1 MSKKSMIYKVRLKSL
16 ELQENPEVDN
26 LQLSSEKDIKVSEK
40 VQRLINEEST
50 TKFNTS
56 EGQFTNN
63 ELMT

>member
-1 MSKKSMIYKVRLKSL
+1 MIYKVRLKSL

-40 VQRLINEEST
+40 VQRLTNEEST
-50 TKFNTS
+50 NKFDTS

>member
-40 VQRLINEEST
+40 VQRLTNEEST
-50 TKFNTS
+50 NKFDTS

>member
-1 MSKKSMIYKVRLKSL
+1 MIYKVRLKSL

-50 TKFNTS
+50 NTFNTS
-56 EGQFTNN
+56 EGQFTTN